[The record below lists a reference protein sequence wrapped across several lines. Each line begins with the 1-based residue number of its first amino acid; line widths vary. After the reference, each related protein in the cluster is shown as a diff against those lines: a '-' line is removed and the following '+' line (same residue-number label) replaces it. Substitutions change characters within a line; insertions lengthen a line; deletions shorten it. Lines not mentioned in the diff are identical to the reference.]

1 MTRIISD
8 ANATPDA
15 RGGEGR
21 PPARGPVNPVPIL
34 RYSTRGLPPE
44 ARYRTWYLRDWPRS
58 EPIYRTEPTE
68 PFNTSWQSVQLGQVM
83 LVHTQIT
90 GMRWERRRQDIRV
103 SDFDPIIVNL
113 MIEGEAHGDMD
124 GRPFHE
130 MAGMLH
136 FHDLARPSL
145 HASTA
150 SLTHAIVIPRPVA
163 EAWFAPVHD
172 LHGLVIG
179 GAAAE
184 TLFACSAHLWELMP
198 RLDMSE
204 ADRLGR
210 LLLELLSVA
219 LLDARPSPSGRL
231 SAEAVLRR
239 KAVEEI
245 ERRLGGEIAVPDLC
259 RALGVSRS
267 RLFAAFRSDGGGA
280 ILCHGPASGAGAHGP
295 GRAGA
300 GRTDRQHR
308 PSSGVRRRRPSEP
321 LVPEAVRHVAER
333 IPQAAG
339 RGARRLGGKRC
350 PALIRLFSAELSDRS
365 VYWCGMADP
374 RNTDPEDRDPR
385 ERELGR
391 RSDGPAVSPWLVIG
405 SLLLLGV
412 VVYVISAVL

>member
-198 RLDMSE
+198 RLDLSE

-267 RLFAAFRSDGGGA
+267 RLFAAFRSDGGVQTYVLDQRLERARTALAELELGEP
-280 ILCHGPASGAGAHGP
+280 IGNIAH
-295 GRAGA
+295 
-300 GRTDRQHR
+300 
-308 PSSGVRRRRPSEP
+308 
-321 LVPEAVRHVAER
+321 
-333 IPQAAG
+333 
-339 RGARRLGGKRC
+339 RLGFGDAAHLSRSFRKRFGMSPSDYRKLRAVE
-350 PALIRLFSAELSDRS
+350 PAAVAGSD
-365 VYWCGMADP
+365 V
-374 RNTDPEDRDPR
+374 
-385 ERELGR
+385 GR
-391 RSDGPAVSPWLVIG
+391 
-405 SLLLLGV
+405 
-412 VVYVISAVL
+412 